1 MKTETLIKMANQIG
15 DFFEPHPNVE
25 QAKRDIAE
33 HLNKFWALEMRQQI
47 AQYVAEKQGAGLHA
61 KVAAAISAHL
71 RV

>member
-33 HLNKFWALEMRQQI
+33 HLNRFWTLEMRQQI
-47 AQYVAEKQGAGLHA
+47 ARYIAEKQGINLHA
-61 KVAAAISAHL
+61 KVISAITAH
-71 RV
+71 VQT